1 MLKSAP
7 NPSPRLSKAPN
18 EKMPEDPKTAMGKGT
33 KAALAALLLLLIA
46 AAAGLLWASYWRAPA
61 LPDDPA
67 TKAQQAADALV
78 DQRPLQDA
86 QKLAPQATTPE
97 ELALVQQALRIAD
110 QEVDLAFGSALQ
122 TAIKHPA
129 APTPQIKKLDARID
143 SLQKRIDAEED
154 LNEKLTKA
162 TAAAKGD
169 QQDKL
174 QEQLDLLQA
183 QLELD
188 QDDLASAKQE
198 LINAGGDLQSLLQRM
213 KDQHDAST
221 KDTKDALDR
230 ATSAISSSSSGG
242 ESNSLN
248 LLSETR
254 EWWKLHTKRKQIA
267 SAQQEVWSLKDRL
280 GKNRDTLEAQI
291 ASETAK
297 KPGIRTSTTDAQ
309 QDTGAA
315 MTTLAQLA
323 DDQKSIGDID
333 RRLQIAKDLDI
344 TYGKWILLVQ
354 GRERT
359 ALREVLVSIVIIL
372 ILAVL
377 MVIANSYVA
386 RYFKQLAPE
395 RRRLRSISAVAQ
407 IAVQAVGVG
416 LILLVV
422 AGLPTQLG
430 TVLAVTGAGCLVVL
444 QDFILGCLGWFALVG
459 KNGIQLGDWVEIEGV
474 SGEVVEIGLLHTV
487 LLETGNLSE
496 GHPTGRRVSFV
507 NSYAIRGHYF
517 NFSTS
522 GQWLWDELEV
532 FIKSSDDPAPIA
544 QALQKMVAAE
554 TAESSRVAEEEWK
567 AVTSSIT
574 LQDFSAEP
582 SVSVRPTSSGI
593 EITVRYI
600 TRANERHELRTRLYQ
615 KVIEMLQNRPGSST
629 VVAAPVPAA
638 GAPPPHSS

>member
-1 MLKSAP
+1 MPDELKS
-7 NPSPRLSKAPN
+7 N
-18 EKMPEDPKTAMGKGT
+18 MGKST
-33 KAALAALLLLLIA
+33 KAILAALLLLLIA

-67 TKAQQAADALV
+67 TKAEQAAAALV

-86 QKLAPQATTPE
+86 QKLAPLATTAE

-122 TAIKHPA
+122 NAIKHPA

-143 SLQKRIDAEED
+143 AQQKRIDTEED

-162 TAAAKGD
+162 TAAAKGE

-230 ATSAISSSSSGG
+230 AASTVASSGA
-242 ESNSLN
+242 ETNSLN

-254 EWWKLHTKRKQIA
+254 EWWKLHSKRKQIEA
-267 SAQQEVWSLKDRL
+267 AQQDVWRLKDEMA
-280 GKNRDTLEAQI
+280 KSHDALETQI
-291 ASETAK
+291 ANETAK
-297 KPGIRTSTTDAQ
+297 KPGIRTSTADAQ
-309 QDTGAA
+309 QDTAAA
-315 MTTLAQLA
+315 MATLGQLA
-323 DDQKSIGDID
+323 DDQKLIGQID
-333 RRLQIAKDLDI
+333 RRLQIAKDLDV

-354 GRERT
+354 ARERT
-359 ALREVLVSIVIIL
+359 ALREVLLSIVIIL
-372 ILAVL
+372 IFGVAML
-377 MVIANSYVA
+377 IANSYVG
-386 RYFKQLAPE
+386 RYFRQLAPE
-395 RRRLRSISAVAQ
+395 RRRLRTISAVAQ
-407 IAVQAVGVG
+407 IVVQAIGVA

-422 AGLPTQLG
+422 MGLPTQLG

-487 LLETGNLSE
+487 LLETGNLAE
-496 GHPTGRRVSFV
+496 GRPTGRRVSFV

-522 GQWLWDELEV
+522 GQWLWDELQV
-532 FIKSSDDPAPIA
+532 FIKSSDDPMPVA
-544 QALQKMVAAE
+544 QAMQKMVAAE
-554 TAESSRVAEEEWK
+554 TSASARIAEEEWK
-567 AVTSSIT
+567 SVTSSIA

-582 SVSVRPTSSGI
+582 GVSVRPTNTGI

-615 KVIEMLQNRPGSST
+615 KVIEMLQSRPGT
-629 VVAAPVPAA
+629 EAGAVVAAAPELVAGPAA
-638 GAPPPHSS
+638 ALQKK

>member
-1 MLKSAP
+1 MSDELKS
-7 NPSPRLSKAPN
+7 N
-18 EKMPEDPKTAMGKGT
+18 MGKGT
-33 KAALAALLLLLIA
+33 KAVLAALLLLLIA

-67 TKAQQAADALV
+67 TKAEQAAAALV

-86 QKLAPQATTPE
+86 QKLAPLATTAE

-122 TAIKHPA
+122 NAIKHPA

-143 SLQKRIDAEED
+143 ALQKRIDTEED

-162 TAAAKGD
+162 TAAAKGE

-230 ATSAISSSSSGG
+230 AASTVASSAA
-242 ESNSLN
+242 ETNSLN
-248 LLSETR
+248 LVSETR
-254 EWWKLHTKRKQIA
+254 EWWKLHSKRKQIEA
-267 SAQQEVWSLKDRL
+267 AQQDVWRLKDEL
-280 GKNRDTLEAQI
+280 AKNHDTLETQI
-291 ASETAK
+291 ANETAK
-297 KPGIRTSTTDAQ
+297 KPGIRTSTADAQ
-309 QDTGAA
+309 QDTAAA
-315 MTTLAQLA
+315 MTTLGQLA
-323 DDQKSIGDID
+323 DDQKLIGQID
-333 RRLQIAKDLDI
+333 RRLQIAKDLDV

-354 GRERT
+354 ARERT
-359 ALREVLVSIVIIL
+359 ALREVLLSIVIIL
-372 ILAVL
+372 IFGVAML
-377 MVIANSYVA
+377 IANSYVG
-386 RYFKQLAPE
+386 RYFRQLAPE
-395 RRRLRSISAVAQ
+395 RRRLRTISAVAQ
-407 IAVQAVGVG
+407 IAVQAIGVG

-422 AGLPTQLG
+422 MGLPTQLG

-487 LLETGNLSE
+487 LLETGNLAE
-496 GHPTGRRVSFV
+496 GRPTGRRVSFV

-522 GQWLWDELEV
+522 GQWLWDELQV
-532 FIKSSDDPAPIA
+532 FIKSSDDPMPVA
-544 QALQKMVAAE
+544 QAMQKMVAAE
-554 TAESSRVAEEEWK
+554 TSASARVAEEEWK
-567 AVTSSIT
+567 SVTSSIA

-582 SVSVRPTSSGI
+582 GVSVRPTNTGI

-615 KVIEMLQNRPGSST
+615 KVIEMLQSRPGAEAGA
-629 VVAAPVPAA
+629 VVAAAPELVAGPAA
-638 GAPPPHSS
+638 ALPKK

>member
-1 MLKSAP
+1 
-7 NPSPRLSKAPN
+7 
-18 EKMPEDPKTAMGKGT
+18 MGKGT
-33 KAALAALLLLLIA
+33 KAGLAALLLLLIA
-46 AAAGLLWASYWRAPA
+46 AAAGLFWASYWRAPA

-86 QKLAPQATTPE
+86 QKLAPLATTAE

-122 TAIKHPA
+122 NAIKHPA
-129 APTPQIKKLDARID
+129 PPTPQIKKLDARIEL
-143 SLQKRIDAEED
+143 LQKRIDTEED

-174 QEQLDLLQA
+174 QDQLDLLQA

-188 QDDLASAKQE
+188 QDELASAKQE

-230 ATSAISSSSSGG
+230 ASAAASSSTG
-242 ESNSLN
+242 EPESLN
-248 LLSETR
+248 LLTESR
-254 EWWKLHTKRKQIA
+254 AWWKLHTRRKQIEA
-267 SAQQEVWSLKDRL
+267 AQQEVWSLKDRL
-280 GKNRDTLEAQI
+280 GKNRDALDAQV
-291 ASETAK
+291 ATETAK
-297 KPGIRTSTTDAQ
+297 KPGIRTSTADAQ
-309 QDTGAA
+309 PDAAAA
-315 MTTLAQLA
+315 MATLEQLA
-323 DDQKSIGDID
+323 DDQKSIGQLDH
-333 RRLQIAKDLDI
+333 RLQIAKDLDV

-354 GRERT
+354 GRERS
-359 ALREVLVSIVIIL
+359 ALREMLLSIVVIL
-372 ILAVL
+372 VL
-377 MVIANSYVA
+377 GVVMLVANSYVA
-386 RYFKQLAPE
+386 RYFRQLAPE
-395 RRRLRSISAVAQ
+395 RRRLRTISAVAQ
-407 IAVQAVGVG
+407 IAVQAVGLA

-459 KNGIQLGDWVEIEGV
+459 RNGIQIGDWVEIEGV

-487 LLETGNLSE
+487 LLETGNLAE
-496 GHPTGRRVSFV
+496 GRPTGRRVSFV

-522 GQWLWDELEV
+522 GQWLWDELQV
-532 FIKSSDDPAPIA
+532 FIKSSDDPNPIA
-544 QALQKMVAAE
+544 QAMQKMVAAE
-554 TAESSRVAEEEWK
+554 TSANARVAEEEWK
-567 AVTSSIT
+567 NVTSSIA
-574 LQDFSAEP
+574 LQGFSAEP
-582 SVSVRPTSSGI
+582 GVSVRPTSSGI

-600 TRANERHELRTRLYQ
+600 TRANERHELRARLNQ
-615 KVIEMLQNRPGSST
+615 KVIEMLQSRPEAGPVVT
-629 VVAAPVPAA
+629 VPAPVSAAPAPAA
-638 GAPPPHSS
+638 PKL

>member
-1 MLKSAP
+1 MSDELKS
-7 NPSPRLSKAPN
+7 N
-18 EKMPEDPKTAMGKGT
+18 MGKGT
-33 KAALAALLLLLIA
+33 KAILAALLSLLIA
-46 AAAGLLWASYWRAPA
+46 AAASLLWASYWRAPA

-67 TKAQQAADALV
+67 TKAEQAAAALV

-86 QKLAPQATTPE
+86 QKLAPLATTAE

-122 TAIKHPA
+122 NAIKHPA

-143 SLQKRIDAEED
+143 ALQKRIDTEED
-154 LNEKLTKA
+154 LNDKLTKA
-162 TAAAKGD
+162 TAAAKGE

-230 ATSAISSSSSGG
+230 AASTVASSGA
-242 ESNSLN
+242 ETSSLN

-254 EWWKLHTKRKQIA
+254 EWWKLHSKRKQIEA
-267 SAQQEVWSLKDRL
+267 AQQDVWRLKDEL
-280 GKNRDTLEAQI
+280 AKNHDTLETQI
-291 ASETAK
+291 ANETAK
-297 KPGIRTSTTDAQ
+297 KPGIRTSTADAQ
-309 QDTGAA
+309 QDTAAA
-315 MTTLAQLA
+315 MTTLGQLA
-323 DDQKSIGDID
+323 DDQKLIGQID
-333 RRLQIAKDLDI
+333 RRLQIAKDLDV

-354 GRERT
+354 AHERT
-359 ALREVLVSIVIIL
+359 ALREVLLSVVIIL
-372 ILAVL
+372 IFGVAML
-377 MVIANSYVA
+377 IANSYVG
-386 RYFKQLAPE
+386 RYFRQLAPE
-395 RRRLRSISAVAQ
+395 RRRLRTISAVAQ
-407 IAVQAVGVG
+407 IAVQAIGVG

-422 AGLPTQLG
+422 MGLPTQLG

-487 LLETGNLSE
+487 LLETGNLAE
-496 GHPTGRRVSFV
+496 GRPTGRRVSFV

-522 GQWLWDELEV
+522 GQWLWDELQV
-532 FIKSSDDPAPIA
+532 FIKSSDDPMPVA
-544 QALQKMVAAE
+544 QAMQKMVAAE
-554 TAESSRVAEEEWK
+554 TSASARIAEEEWK
-567 AVTSSIT
+567 SVTSSIA

-582 SVSVRPTSSGI
+582 GVSVRPTNTGI

-615 KVIEMLQNRPGSST
+615 KVIEMLQNRPGAEAGA
-629 VVAAPVPAA
+629 VVAAAPELVAGPAA
-638 GAPPPHSS
+638 ASPKK

>member
-1 MLKSAP
+1 MSDELKS
-7 NPSPRLSKAPN
+7 N
-18 EKMPEDPKTAMGKGT
+18 MGKGT
-33 KAALAALLLLLIA
+33 KAVLAALLLLLIA

-67 TKAQQAADALV
+67 TKAEQAAAALV

-86 QKLAPQATTPE
+86 QKLAPLATTAE

-122 TAIKHPA
+122 NAIKHPA

-143 SLQKRIDAEED
+143 ALQKRIDTEED

-162 TAAAKGD
+162 TAAAKGE

-230 ATSAISSSSSGG
+230 AASTVASSAA
-242 ESNSLN
+242 ETNSLN
-248 LLSETR
+248 LVSETR
-254 EWWKLHTKRKQIA
+254 EWWKLHSKRKQIEA
-267 SAQQEVWSLKDRL
+267 AQQDVWRLKDEL
-280 GKNRDTLEAQI
+280 AKNHDTLETQI
-291 ASETAK
+291 ANETAK
-297 KPGIRTSTTDAQ
+297 KPGIRTSTADAQ
-309 QDTGAA
+309 QDTAAA
-315 MTTLAQLA
+315 MTTLGQLA
-323 DDQKSIGDID
+323 DDQKLIGQID
-333 RRLQIAKDLDI
+333 RRLQIAKDLDV

-354 GRERT
+354 ARERT
-359 ALREVLVSIVIIL
+359 ALREVLLSIVIIL
-372 ILAVL
+372 IFGVAML
-377 MVIANSYVA
+377 IANSYVG
-386 RYFKQLAPE
+386 RYFRQLAPE
-395 RRRLRSISAVAQ
+395 RRRLRTISAVAQ
-407 IAVQAVGVG
+407 IAVQAIGVG

-422 AGLPTQLG
+422 MGLPTQLG

-487 LLETGNLSE
+487 LLETGNLAE
-496 GHPTGRRVSFV
+496 GRPTGRRVSFV

-522 GQWLWDELEV
+522 GQWLWDELQV
-532 FIKSSDDPAPIA
+532 FIKSSDDPMPVA
-544 QALQKMVAAE
+544 QAMQKMVAAE
-554 TAESSRVAEEEWK
+554 TSASARVAEEEWK
-567 AVTSSIT
+567 SVTSSIA

-582 SVSVRPTSSGI
+582 GVSVRPTNTGI

-615 KVIEMLQNRPGSST
+615 KVIEMLQSRPGAEAGA
-629 VVAAPVPAA
+629 VVAAAPEVVAGPAA
-638 GAPPPHSS
+638 ALPKK

>member
-1 MLKSAP
+1 MSDELKS
-7 NPSPRLSKAPN
+7 N
-18 EKMPEDPKTAMGKGT
+18 MGKGT
-33 KAALAALLLLLIA
+33 KAVLAALLLLLIA
-46 AAAGLLWASYWRAPA
+46 AATGLLWASYWRAPA

-67 TKAQQAADALV
+67 TKAEQAAAALV

-86 QKLAPQATTPE
+86 QKLAPLATTAE

-122 TAIKHPA
+122 NAIKHPA

-143 SLQKRIDAEED
+143 ALQKRIDTEED

-162 TAAAKGD
+162 TAAAKGE

-230 ATSAISSSSSGG
+230 AASTVASSAA
-242 ESNSLN
+242 ETNSLN
-248 LLSETR
+248 LVSETR
-254 EWWKLHTKRKQIA
+254 EWWKLHSKRKQIEA
-267 SAQQEVWSLKDRL
+267 AQQDVWRLKDEL
-280 GKNRDTLEAQI
+280 AKNHDTLETQI
-291 ASETAK
+291 ANETAK
-297 KPGIRTSTTDAQ
+297 KPGIRTSTADAQ
-309 QDTGAA
+309 QDTAAA
-315 MTTLAQLA
+315 MTTLGQLA
-323 DDQKSIGDID
+323 DDQKLIGQID
-333 RRLQIAKDLDI
+333 RRLQIAKDLDV

-354 GRERT
+354 ARERT
-359 ALREVLVSIVIIL
+359 ALREVLLSIVIIL
-372 ILAVL
+372 IFGVAML
-377 MVIANSYVA
+377 IANSYVG
-386 RYFKQLAPE
+386 RYFRQLAPE
-395 RRRLRSISAVAQ
+395 RRRLRTISAVAQ
-407 IAVQAVGVG
+407 IAVQAIGVG

-422 AGLPTQLG
+422 MGLPTQLG

-487 LLETGNLSE
+487 LLETGNLAE
-496 GHPTGRRVSFV
+496 GRPTGRRVSFV

-522 GQWLWDELEV
+522 GQWLWDELQV
-532 FIKSSDDPAPIA
+532 FIKSSDDPMPVA
-544 QALQKMVAAE
+544 QAMQKMVAAE
-554 TAESSRVAEEEWK
+554 TSASARVAEEEWK
-567 AVTSSIT
+567 SVTSSIA

-582 SVSVRPTSSGI
+582 GVSVRPTNTGI

-615 KVIEMLQNRPGSST
+615 KVIEMLQSRPGAEAGA
-629 VVAAPVPAA
+629 VVAAAPELVAGPAA
-638 GAPPPHSS
+638 ALPKK

>member
-1 MLKSAP
+1 MSDDLKS
-7 NPSPRLSKAPN
+7 N
-18 EKMPEDPKTAMGKGT
+18 MGKGT
-33 KAALAALLLLLIA
+33 KAVLAALLLLLIA
-46 AAAGLLWASYWRAPA
+46 AATGLLWASYWRAPA

-67 TKAQQAADALV
+67 TKAEQAAAALV

-86 QKLAPQATTPE
+86 QKLAPLATTAE

-122 TAIKHPA
+122 NAIKHPA

-143 SLQKRIDAEED
+143 ALQKRIDTEED
-154 LNEKLTKA
+154 LNEKLTKS
-162 TAAAKGD
+162 TAAAKGE

-230 ATSAISSSSSGG
+230 AASTVASSAA
-242 ESNSLN
+242 ETNSLN
-248 LLSETR
+248 LVSETR
-254 EWWKLHTKRKQIA
+254 EWWKLHSKRKQIEA
-267 SAQQEVWSLKDRL
+267 AQQDVWRLKDEL
-280 GKNRDTLEAQI
+280 AKNHDTLETQI
-291 ASETAK
+291 ANETAK
-297 KPGIRTSTTDAQ
+297 KPGIRTSTADAQ
-309 QDTGAA
+309 QDTAAA
-315 MTTLAQLA
+315 MTTLGQLA
-323 DDQKSIGDID
+323 DDQKLIGQID
-333 RRLQIAKDLDI
+333 RRLQIAKDLDV

-354 GRERT
+354 ARERT
-359 ALREVLVSIVIIL
+359 ALREVLLSIVIIL
-372 ILAVL
+372 IFGVAML
-377 MVIANSYVA
+377 IANSYVG
-386 RYFKQLAPE
+386 RYFRQLAPE
-395 RRRLRSISAVAQ
+395 RRRLRTISAVAQ
-407 IAVQAVGVG
+407 IAVQAIGVG

-422 AGLPTQLG
+422 MGLPTQLG

-487 LLETGNLSE
+487 LLETGNLAE
-496 GHPTGRRVSFV
+496 GRPTGRRVSFV

-522 GQWLWDELEV
+522 GQWLWDELQV
-532 FIKSSDDPAPIA
+532 FIKSSDDPMPVA
-544 QALQKMVAAE
+544 QAMQKMVAAE
-554 TAESSRVAEEEWK
+554 TSASARVAEEEWK
-567 AVTSSIT
+567 SVTSSIA

-582 SVSVRPTSSGI
+582 GVSVRPTNTGI

-615 KVIEMLQNRPGSST
+615 KVIEMLQSRPGAEAGA
-629 VVAAPVPAA
+629 VVAAAPELVAGPAA
-638 GAPPPHSS
+638 ALPKK

>member
-1 MLKSAP
+1 
-7 NPSPRLSKAPN
+7 
-18 EKMPEDPKTAMGKGT
+18 MGKAT
-33 KAALAALLLLLIA
+33 KAGLATLLLLLIA
-46 AAAGLLWASYWRAPA
+46 AAACLLWASYWRAPA

-67 TKAQQAADALV
+67 TKAEQAAAALV

-86 QKLAPQATTPE
+86 QKLAPLATTAE
-97 ELALVQQALRIAD
+97 ELSLVQQALRIAD

-122 TAIKHPA
+122 NAIKHPA
-129 APTPQIKKLDARID
+129 PPTPQIKKLDARIEA
-143 SLQKRIDAEED
+143 LQKRIDTEED

-213 KDQHDAST
+213 KVQHDAST

-230 ATSAISSSSSGG
+230 AATAVASSGG
-242 ESNSLN
+242 ESNALN
-248 LLSETR
+248 LLSEMR
-254 EWWKLHTKRKQIA
+254 EWWKLHSRRRQIEA
-267 SAQQEVWSLKDRL
+267 AQQEVWSLKDRL
-280 GKNRDTLEAQI
+280 GKNRDTLESQI
-291 ASETAK
+291 TNETAK
-297 KPGIRTSTTDAQ
+297 KPGIRTSTTDTQ
-309 QDTGAA
+309 QDTAAA
-315 MTTLAQLA
+315 MTTLAQLS
-323 DDQKSIGDID
+323 DDQKLIGQID
-333 RRLQIAKDLDI
+333 NRLLIAKDLDV

-359 ALREVLVSIVIIL
+359 ALREVLLSIVIIL
-372 ILAVL
+372 VFGVAML
-377 MVIANSYVA
+377 IANSYVGQ
-386 RYFKQLAPE
+386 YFRQLAPE
-395 RRRLRSISAVAQ
+395 RRRLRTVSAVAQ

-416 LILLVV
+416 LILLIVM
-422 AGLPTQLG
+422 GLPTQLG

-487 LLETGNLSE
+487 LLETGNLAE
-496 GHPTGRRVSFV
+496 GRPTGRRVSFV

-522 GQWLWDELEV
+522 GQWLWDELQV
-532 FIKSSDDPAPIA
+532 FIKSSDDPTPVA
-544 QALQKMVAAE
+544 QAMQKMVAAE
-554 TAESSRVAEEEWK
+554 TSANARVAEEEWK
-567 AVTSSIT
+567 NVTSSIA
-574 LQDFSAEP
+574 LQGFSAEP
-582 SVSVRPTSSGI
+582 GVSVRPTNTGI

-615 KVIEMLQNRPGSST
+615 KVIDMLQNRPGSGT
-629 VVAAPVPAA
+629 VVAAPPPAPQ
-638 GAPPPHSS
+638 APLPNK

>member
-1 MLKSAP
+1 
-7 NPSPRLSKAPN
+7 
-18 EKMPEDPKTAMGKGT
+18 MPEEIKSPMGKGT
-33 KAALAALLLLLIA
+33 KAALAALLVLLIA

-67 TKAQQAADALV
+67 TKAEQAAAALV

-86 QKLAPQATTPE
+86 QKLAPLATTAE

-122 TAIKHPA
+122 NAIKHPA

-143 SLQKRIDAEED
+143 ALQKRIDAEED

-188 QDDLASAKQE
+188 EDDLASAKQE

-230 ATSAISSSSSGG
+230 AAAAVASSSGNSG
-242 ESNSLN
+242 GLESISLN
-248 LLSETR
+248 LLSESR
-254 EWWKLHTKRKQIA
+254 EWWKLHTKRKQIE

-280 GKNRDTLEAQI
+280 GKNRDALEAQI

-297 KPGIRTSTTDAQ
+297 KPGIRTSTADAQ
-309 QDTGAA
+309 QDTAAA
-315 MTTLAQLA
+315 MSTLAQLA

-333 RRLQIAKDLDI
+333 RRLQIAKDLDV

-359 ALREVLVSIVIIL
+359 ALREVLLSIVIIL
-372 ILAVL
+372 ILGVAMVL
-377 MVIANSYVA
+377 ANSYVA

-395 RRRLRSISAVAQ
+395 RRRLRSVSAVAQ

-459 KNGIQLGDWVEIEGV
+459 RNGIQLGDWVEIEGV

-522 GQWLWDELEV
+522 GQWLWDELQV
-532 FIKSSDDPAPIA
+532 FIKSSDDPNPIA

-554 TAESSRVAEEEWK
+554 TAESSHVAEEEWK

-582 SVSVRPTSSGI
+582 SVSVRPTNTGI

-600 TRANERHELRTRLYQ
+600 TRANERHDLRTRLYQ
-615 KVIEMLQNRPGSST
+615 KVIEMLQNRPGSGT
-629 VVAAPVPAA
+629 VVASGAPAA
-638 GAPPPHSS
+638 EPASLPKK

>member
-1 MLKSAP
+1 MPDELKS
-7 NPSPRLSKAPN
+7 N
-18 EKMPEDPKTAMGKGT
+18 MGKST
-33 KAALAALLLLLIA
+33 KAILAALLLLLIA

-67 TKAQQAADALV
+67 TKAEQAAAALV

-86 QKLAPQATTPE
+86 QKLAPLATTAE

-122 TAIKHPA
+122 NAIKHPA
-129 APTPQIKKLDARID
+129 APTPQVKKLDARID
-143 SLQKRIDAEED
+143 ALQKRIDTEED

-162 TAAAKGD
+162 TAAAKGE

-230 ATSAISSSSSGG
+230 AASTVASSGA
-242 ESNSLN
+242 ETNSLN

-254 EWWKLHTKRKQIA
+254 EWWKLHSKRKQIEA
-267 SAQQEVWSLKDRL
+267 AQQDVWRLKDEMA
-280 GKNRDTLEAQI
+280 KSHDALETQI
-291 ASETAK
+291 ANETAK
-297 KPGIRTSTTDAQ
+297 KPGIRTSTADAQ
-309 QDTGAA
+309 QDTAAA
-315 MTTLAQLA
+315 MATLGQLA
-323 DDQKSIGDID
+323 DDQKLIGQID
-333 RRLQIAKDLDI
+333 RRLQIAKDLDV

-354 GRERT
+354 ARERT
-359 ALREVLVSIVIIL
+359 ALREVLLSIVIIL
-372 ILAVL
+372 IFGVAML
-377 MVIANSYVA
+377 IANSYVA
-386 RYFKQLAPE
+386 RYFRQLAPE
-395 RRRLRSISAVAQ
+395 RRRLRTISAVAQ
-407 IAVQAVGVG
+407 IVVQAIGVA

-422 AGLPTQLG
+422 MGLPTQLG

-487 LLETGNLSE
+487 LLETGNLAE
-496 GHPTGRRVSFV
+496 GRPTGRRVSFV

-522 GQWLWDELEV
+522 GQWLWDELQV
-532 FIKSSDDPAPIA
+532 FIKSSDDPMPVA
-544 QALQKMVAAE
+544 QAMQKMVAAE
-554 TAESSRVAEEEWK
+554 TSASARIAEEEWK
-567 AVTSSIT
+567 SVTSSIA

-582 SVSVRPTSSGI
+582 GVSVRPTNTGI

-615 KVIEMLQNRPGSST
+615 KVIEMLQSRPGT
-629 VVAAPVPAA
+629 EAGAVVAAAPELVAGPATA
-638 GAPPPHSS
+638 LPKK